1 MNETEVRVII
11 DDMLKKAGWRLPGM
25 PSPNVR
31 MEQRV
36 VSDSRNR
43 AADYVLLNNANF
55 PLAVLEAKKSGIN
68 PLEGKEQAR
77 QYAQTLQ
84 ARFVILSNGELHY
97 FWDSQEGNP
106 SPVQTMPS
114 PESLAARQKLHRRPQ
129 SFAEQTIGEDYI
141 AQTQGAQTPPEH
153 LRHLRNY
160 QLDAVRAV
168 QNAAAAGRQRFLLE
182 MATGTGK
189 TLISAAIIKLYL
201 RSSNAQRVLFLVDRL
216 ELEEQAQKNMKNYVG
231 NDYESVIYKQN
242 KDDWNRAH
250 IVISTVQSLAYEDRY
265 RKKFSPLDF
274 DLLVVDEAH
283 RAICGRGARGVFE
296 YFIGHKVGLT
306 ATPRDYLR
314 GVSEEELQ
322 STNPKELELRRLRD
336 TYTIFGG
343 ESVFRYDLQK
353 GVEDN
358 FLLSPTLIDAR
369 TEITTELLSG
379 QGVTFQVDN
388 ETGDTR
394 EIKFT
399 RADYERKLFSPATAR
414 AQCRAFLEHARTDP
428 MSGEIGKSIVYCVSQ
443 NHAAKTAQV
452 LNELAHEIW
461 PGTYR
466 ADFALQVTS
475 RIPDAQEC
483 TRRFA
488 YNNLNG
494 WGKFLENYRTS
505 TTRVCVTVG
514 MMTTGYDCPDI
525 LNLCLLRPIFSPSEF
540 VQIKGRGTRR
550 HTFTYRSEDGEE
562 HKINKDGF
570 SLFDFFAVCE
580 YFEKEH
586 VYDDK
591 LSLTDS
597 SAEPDIFPDDD
608 DTKDSY
614 VYEGTDTVRSIKAQ
628 KITPAGTRADR
639 ELLRAELLKQETG
652 KFVAAVNPDDAH
664 VMDAA
669 AAFKAYLSSSDVRE
683 KIDNKQYGAL
693 SGSAELTDEEWTQLP
708 KALRRKIVRYV
719 RDYVDLGKFA
729 A

>member
-1 MNETEVRVII
+1 MRKHYMPALLFCPTANCII
-11 DDMLKKAGWRLPGM
+11 FGIHKKATHRLYKPCLPLNPWRRGK
-25 PSPNVR
+25 NYTAVR
-31 MEQRV
+31 
-36 VSDSRNR
+36 
-43 AADYVLLNNANF
+43 
-55 PLAVLEAKKSGIN
+55 
-68 PLEGKEQAR
+68 
-77 QYAQTLQ
+77 
-84 ARFVILSNGELHY
+84 
-97 FWDSQEGNP
+97 NP
-106 SPVQTMPS
+106 SLSRPS
-114 PESLAARQKLHRRPQ
+114 ARITLRKPKARRPRR
-129 SFAEQTIGEDYI
+129 STFAIC
-141 AQTQGAQTPPEH
+141 A
-153 LRHLRNY
+153 NY

-379 QGVTFQVDN
+379 QGVTFQVDD
-388 ETGDTR
+388 ETGDIR

-428 MSGEIGKSIVYCVSQ
+428 LSGEIGKSIVYCVSQ

-466 ADFALQVTS
+466 RSNFALQVTS

-483 TRRFA
+483 TRAFA

-494 WGKFLENYRTS
+494 WGNVLENYRTS

-550 HTFTYRSEDGEE
+550 HTFTYRSEAGEE
-562 HKINKDGF
+562 RKINKDGF

-591 LSLTDS
+591 LLLTDS
-597 SAEPDIFPDDD
+597 SAELGAEPDIFPADD

-614 VYEGTDTVRSIKAQ
+614 VYEGTDTVSSIKTQ
-628 KITPAGTRADR
+628 KIPPSGTRADR
-639 ELLRAELLKQETG
+639 ELMRAELLKQETG
-652 KFVAAVNPDDAH
+652 KFVAAVNPDAAH

-669 AAFKAYLSSSDVRE
+669 AAFKAYLSSPYVRE

-693 SGSAELTDEEWTQLP
+693 SGSTELTDEEWTQLP
-708 KALRRKIVRYV
+708 KVLRRKIVRYV
-719 RDYVDLGKFA
+719 RDYVDLRKFA